1 MRHWALAHIVGGGP
15 VWPLWIT
22 GTLLFGGAVAAMA
35 VPLRL
40 RRACL
45 AAAML
50 GLVATVVVYTLLP
63 SSPPAPQGLSVRIVA
78 PTAAAVTSPVLVKVC
93 GGTSNLPGT
102 GRLLSISIDGR
113 QVAEV
118 DADTA
123 AVTVAAGTH
132 ILRAELVTSA
142 HLEYAPPVLTDET
155 ITVSGLGPLAQ
166 APDCVS
172 AR

>member
-1 MRHWALAHIVGGGP
+1 
-15 VWPLWIT
+15 
-22 GTLLFGGAVAAMA
+22 
-35 VPLRL
+35 
-40 RRACL
+40 
-45 AAAML
+45 
-50 GLVATVVVYTLLP
+50 LVATVVVYTLLP